1 MAGFASQLLRDP
13 SVVLCDPAIRSC
25 LNPCKA
31 LPEGGGG
38 CGRGVTFL
46 SRVASIVD
54 SLKRVKLSTTTRTRA
69 TEQVLAT
76 SSLPTTFPG
85 RSLRKIVE
93 PEMDPERIIVME
105 LERLSLEFLIVGP
118 GIKSFFPF
126 WFLSDFYSSFKSCE
140 MNVRIHFI
148 FSIQKISKL

>member
-31 LPEGGGG
+31 LPEGEEGGG

-126 WFLSDFYSSFKSCE
+126 CFLSDFYSSFKSCE
-140 MNVRIHFI
+140 IRIHFI